1 MLRRFIWISGRRNVI
16 LIPFEWP
23 DLPVISGLKEKVFI
37 YMFILNPGIFFLS
50 IPIPG
55 FVPSDRFAWNGPV
68 RLSFTDRRNSSL
80 RSSDT
85 TGRAFGK
92 PNRTL
97 VPAPM
102 VFRHKTLHL
111 PSALQGKEGKF
122 YWMKG
127 QATLTGV
134 RIPGLPD
141 RIISIKYRWLN

>member
-1 MLRRFIWISGRRNVI
+1 M
-16 LIPFEWP
+16 
-23 DLPVISGLKEKVFI
+23 VFI
-37 YMFILNPGIFFLS
+37 YMFILNVGLFFLS
-50 IPIPG
+50 IPIPV
-55 FVPSDRFAWNGPV
+55 FIPSDRFAWNGPV

-80 RSSDT
+80 CSSDT

-122 YWMKG
+122 Y
-127 QATLTGV
+127 
-134 RIPGLPD
+134 
-141 RIISIKYRWLN
+141 

>member
-1 MLRRFIWISGRRNVI
+1 MFTLNV
-16 LIPFEWP
+16 
-23 DLPVISGLKEKVFI
+23 GL
-37 YMFILNPGIFFLS
+37 FFLS

-68 RLSFTDRRNSSL
+68 RLSFTDRRNSL
-80 RSSDT
+80 RSDT

-122 YWMKG
+122 Y
-127 QATLTGV
+127 
-134 RIPGLPD
+134 
-141 RIISIKYRWLN
+141 

>member
-1 MLRRFIWISGRRNVI
+1 MFTLNV
-16 LIPFEWP
+16 
-23 DLPVISGLKEKVFI
+23 GL
-37 YMFILNPGIFFLS
+37 FFLS

-68 RLSFTDRRNSSL
+68 RLSFTDRRNSL
-80 RSSDT
+80 RSDT

-92 PNRTL
+92 PNLTL

-122 YWMKG
+122 H
-127 QATLTGV
+127 
-134 RIPGLPD
+134 
-141 RIISIKYRWLN
+141 